1 MISKS
6 VRKPLFMRMWEEHPK
21 VWKLLIDVGI
31 FIKYKTLNI
40 KKLPNTVVLPSSQV
54 IYVNAI
60 ENRGRA
66 LLISQWCNPKKTL

>member
-1 MISKS
+1 MG
-6 VRKPLFMRMWEEHPK
+6 RHPK
-21 VWKLLIDVGI
+21 VWKLLINVGI

-66 LLISQWCNPKKTL
+66 LLMSNGVTQKRLYTLWEKSVKVFT